1 MEVLVR
7 KVNEFNQV
15 YIQGPH
21 LVATSYP
28 PLDIEDLASFADIQD
43 FANAIRDGL
52 GDVEELDL
60 TSNIPPTS
68 QEAPS
73 SL

>member
-15 YIQGPH
+15 HVRGPR

-28 PLDIEDLASFADIQD
+28 PLDIEDLAGFADIQD
-43 FANAIRDGL
+43 FVDAIGDGL
-52 GDVEELDL
+52 DDVEELDL
-60 TSNIPPTS
+60 TSDVPP
-68 QEAPS
+68 AG
-73 SL
+73 